1 MAYNAPTYYA
11 TGYFADAYF
20 MSIAGGAPP
29 DPIQPDWRFAT
40 VAIEATASVVPD
52 PAFATAVLS

>member
-1 MAYNAPTYYA
+1 MAYNAPTYFA

-20 MSIAGGAPP
+20 VSIAGGAPANP
-29 DPIQPDWRFAT
+29 VQPDWRFAT
-40 VAIEATASVVPD
+40 VAIEASAGVEPD